1 MNALQAI
8 FERKSMRSY
17 KKDPVP
23 EQALEDILK
32 AGSCA
37 PVAGTFQISVITNP
51 ELLKEIND
59 TAKRGML
66 SSNVPFMV
74 QRASL
79 PGYEPLYGAPVLIV
93 LSSPENSPNAAA
105 NTSCAAENMLIA
117 ATSLGLGSCYLGSP
131 RLAFGSE
138 NGKAMEADAKIPEGY
153 AFNCGV
159 IIGYQNGEAFRS
171 ASRED
176 VKIEYVR

>member
-1 MNALQAI
+1 MEALQAI
-8 FERKSMRSY
+8 FKRRSVRSY

-23 EQALEDILK
+23 ERLLQEILN

-51 ELLKEIND
+51 DLLLEIND
-59 TAKRGML
+59 TAKKCML
-66 SSNVPFMV
+66 SSDVPFMV
-74 QRASL
+74 KRASL

-131 RLAFGSE
+131 RLAFSSE
-138 NGKAMEADAKIPEGY
+138 NGKTLVKKAGIPEGY

-159 IIGYQNGEAFRS
+159 IVGYQDGEAFKTEG
-171 ASRED
+171 REK
-176 VKIEYVR
+176 VKIEYVK

>member
-1 MNALQAI
+1 MKAIQAI
-8 FERKSMRSY
+8 FERKSVRSY
-17 KKDPVP
+17 RNDPVP
-23 EQALEDILK
+23 EQALEEILK

-37 PVAGTFQISVITNP
+37 PVAGTFQISVITKP

-59 TAKRGML
+59 TAKKGML

-74 QRASL
+74 QRAFL
-79 PGYEPLYGAPVLIV
+79 PGYEPLYAAPVLIV

-105 NTSCAAENMLIA
+105 NASCAAENMLIA

-138 NGKAMEADAKIPEGY
+138 NGKALAAKAKIPEGY

-159 IIGYQNGEAFRS
+159 IIGYQDGEAFRS
-171 ASRED
+171 AGRKK
-176 VKIEYVR
+176 VKIEYVK